1 MEKQKL
7 NLKEFDEEV
16 SKDNPKVSLQSSEE
30 KLATTLVWKMKK
42 QDEDISKL
50 FSLIETK
57 FESLDSSILNISVN
71 SKQVISSEYILLKL
85 RVKLMS
91 ELSSVK
97 QLLLFQSKLTSPMRV
112 LIRNRETYLLQQ
124 LQRINELR
132 EDINVLQKF
141 QYSLNFQKS

>member
-16 SKDNPKVSLQSSEE
+16 SKDNPKVSLQTSEE
-30 KLATTLVWKMKK
+30 KFATTLVWKMKK

-50 FSLIETK
+50 FSLIEAR
-57 FESLDSSILNISVN
+57 FESLDSSVLSISGN